1 MTNKINQLQDYSHE
15 TSCPFPFLHLR
26 LPIYHH
32 HRILGMKDWML
43 IGASN
48 FDISRHKD
56 IAPTGESY
64 LKDPLKEGCM

>member
-1 MTNKINQLQDYSHE
+1 
-15 TSCPFPFLHLR
+15 
-26 LPIYHH
+26 
-32 HRILGMKDWML
+32 MKDWML